1 MAPNL
6 SSSSNLRLLFS
17 IPFLVFAFSC
27 SQPVSGQTKYGD
39 VALKVASILESEHYN
54 REPFDDK
61 MSAKV
66 LDAYIEMLDFRRV
79 YFTQQDIDAFNAKYR
94 HTIDD
99 NIKEEGIPAAGEIYG
114 VYLERVRSRVEYAE
128 KILNEEKFTFDSD
141 RTVRITRKD
150 APWPGNSDEE
160 QQIWRNL
167 IEEELLRDLLSAE
180 AAKKAAI
187 ELGEEPKER
196 DNPRAKILKRYR
208 DFLKGIV
215 DNDTEDV
222 ATIFIKAVARAY
234 DPHSEYYSRKQYENF
249 KIGMNKKLQGIGAML
264 RLDEDEIPTVEGLVV
279 GGPAAK
285 QGDLKNQ
292 DKIVGVG
299 QGEGEIVDVI
309 GKKLSDTVDLI
320 RGDIGSTVTLRVRP
334 AKAADPS
341 QTSLIKIVRD
351 QVDLKDSLATAD
363 LIITQDPM
371 GETQKVGWIRL
382 SSFYS
387 DMDGGDTSTTADVR
401 RLLTRLRIEGMD
413 GLVIDLRDNGGGS
426 LEEAVNMTGL
436 FINKGPVV
444 QAQNWR
450 GQRTQKVSKNANPA
464 YDGPMIVL
472 TNRASA
478 SASEIFAAALQDYN
492 RALIIGEKST
502 FGKGTVQQLRPVYGS
517 KFNLFNRGNAEQKG
531 ALKLTIQTF
540 FRINGESTQLKGVI
554 PDLQLPSIY
563 DVEDFGEAS
572 LSNPLKVDPIR
583 PANYNLFSHTPLP
596 VEALRRSME
605 PRIASDK
612 DFGYIIQDI
621 AEEKQR
627 LHENRISLNKEK
639 RQTEVEKNK
648 AEGEARKKERI
659 ARYKDIREEEK
670 NLFSVFTI
678 TQDNFADRNL
688 TLKSEITSEALSGM
702 SRGEDSAEDD
712 EDKLLEYPHLLDPY
726 ERETIRVMQDFIAIR
741 ETGKP
746 VNISS
751 VARARRAA
759 LEPIAAGAQ

>member
-1 MAPNL
+1 
-6 SSSSNLRLLFS
+6 
-17 IPFLVFAFSC
+17 
-27 SQPVSGQTKYGD
+27 
-39 VALKVASILESEHYN
+39 
-54 REPFDDK
+54 

-66 LDAYIEMLDFRRV
+66 LDAYIEMLDYRRV
-79 YFTQQDIDAFNAKYR
+79 YFTQQDIDEFNRKYR
-94 HTIDD
+94 TTIDD
-99 NIKEEGIPAAGEIYG
+99 QVKMEGIPAASEIYG
-114 VYLERVRSRVEYAE
+114 VYLDRVRSRVEYAE
-128 KILNEEKFTFDSD
+128 KILADETFTFDSD
-141 RTVRITRKD
+141 RSVRITRKD
-150 APWPGNSDEE
+150 APWSKNETDEE
-160 QQIWRNL
+160 QIWRNL
-167 IEEELLRDLLSAE
+167 IEEELLRDHLSAE
-180 AAKKAAI
+180 AEKKAAL
-187 ELGEEPKER
+187 EAGEEPKER
-196 DNPRAKILKRYR
+196 KNPREKILKRYQ

-222 ATIFIKAVARAY
+222 ATIFIKAISRAY

-249 KIGMNKKLQGIGAML
+249 KIGMNKKLRGIGAML

-292 DKIVGVG
+292 DKIIGVG
-299 QGEGEIVDVI
+299 QSDGEIVDVI

-320 RGDIGSTVTLRVRP
+320 RGDIGSTVTLKVRP
-334 AKAADPS
+334 AKASDPS
-341 QTSLIKIVRD
+341 ETAIIKIVRD

-363 LIITQDPM
+363 LISTQDPD
-371 GETQKVGWIRL
+371 GNPQKIGWIRL

-401 RLLTRLRIEGMD
+401 RLLTRLRIEGMN

-517 KFNLFNRGNAEQKG
+517 KFNLFNRGDAEQKG

-572 LSNPLKVDPIR
+572 LTNPLKVKPIR
-583 PANYNLFSHTPLP
+583 PANYNLFSEAPLP
-596 VEALRRSME
+596 IDALRRSME

-612 DFGYIIQDI
+612 DFGYIISDI

-627 LHENRISLNKEK
+627 LAENKISLNKEI
-639 RQTEVEKNK
+639 RQREVEQNK
-648 AEGEARKKERI
+648 LEAEERKKERI
-659 ARYKDIREEEK
+659 ARYKRIRAEEK
-670 NLFSVFTI
+670 GLFKVYTI

-688 TLKSEITSEALSGM
+688 TLKSEISSEALSGM
-702 SRGEDSAEDD
+702 SRGEDIDEDD

-726 ERETIRVMQDFIAIR
+726 ERETIRVMQDYIAIM

-746 VNISS
+746 VNILS

-759 LEPIAAGAQ
+759 LAPITSGVAQ